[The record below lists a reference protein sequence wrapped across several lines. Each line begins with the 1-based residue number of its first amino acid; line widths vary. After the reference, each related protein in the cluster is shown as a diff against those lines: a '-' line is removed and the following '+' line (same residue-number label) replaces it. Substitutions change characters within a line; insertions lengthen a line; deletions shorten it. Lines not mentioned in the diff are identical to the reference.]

1 MGCMSSVEWDENE
14 GKQSDEATVRN
25 FLTGGN
31 IDNLWRQ
38 FDLNGDGHIDAA
50 EFNNLVFV
58 SLKFFCTERNP
69 ENDPPKQEE
78 MQPFIDKL
86 VRQLRPFVDKDNNMQ
101 ISRDEFESY
110 GEYLTNEF
118 AKLQKELG
126 GRK

>member
-1 MGCMSSVEWDENE
+1 MGCMSSVEWDDND

-31 IDNLWRQ
+31 IDNLWHQ
-38 FDLNGDGHIDAA
+38 FDSNGDGYIDAK

-69 ENDPPKQEE
+69 DAPAPKQED

-86 VRQLRPFVDKDNNMQ
+86 VKQLRPLVDKDQDMQ
-101 ISRDEFESY
+101 ITKEEFKSY
-110 GEYLTNEF
+110 GQYLTNEF
-118 AKLQKELG
+118 RKLQKELS
-126 GRK
+126 KK